1 MWLILAFQVLVGWY
15 VEASDEDDIE
25 DEFWAEL
32 KQMRSLNLVRQSGN
46 AYTVVPMIKDYVS

>member
-1 MWLILAFQVLVGWY
+1 VWLILAFQVLVGWY

>member
-1 MWLILAFQVLVGWY
+1 MLVGWY